1 MNWVWHGSS
10 TTWFQMACVFTSL
23 VAVSGRCANSSFLFS
38 FVVVFGHCANSPFL
52 FRSLLPLVAV
62 FLRPSFFWS
71 LVLLVPFL
79 IHSFAFSSSSFA
91 LFLVSCNKR
100 FTRCLTFAWV
110 NVFAF
115 HYWQIHCWWTP
126 KIKGEKCWQQNK
138 GIYWVNVW

>member
-10 TTWFQMACVFTSL
+10 TTWFQMACFFTSL
-23 VAVSGRCANSSFLFS
+23 VAVSGRCANSSFFVS
-38 FVVVFGHCANSPFL
+38 FVAVFGHCANSPFL

-62 FLRPSFFWS
+62 FLRPFFWS
-71 LVLLVPFL
+71 LVLLVPLL

-91 LFLVSCNKR
+91 LFLISCNNH

-115 HYWQIHCWWTP
+115 HYWHPLLMDSKDERGKNADGKTKAFIQLMCD
-126 KIKGEKCWQQNK
+126 K
-138 GIYWVNVW
+138 